1 MTDLPRDD
9 DLDHLVDDD
18 PADELT
24 PALETLLDEGPGDD
38 LPGAL
43 VVLDDD
49 EERVDL
55 VDDEAADVDDEE
67 GGAAFD
73 VGALLGGL
81 TSDAGGAGIMGSMV
95 EGLQRVQEARDAT
108 YEGVAGGGAVRIR
121 ATGGMVYEAVELQP
135 DVLDDGDSELV
146 ADLVLAALRDLA
158 AKQLA
163 AQTEAMGGMPDLGS
177 LGGALG

>member
-24 PALETLLDEGPGDD
+24 PALDALLDEAPDD
-38 LPGAL
+38 DVPGAL
-43 VVLDDD
+43 VGLDDG
-49 EERVDL
+49 EAIHL
-55 VDDEAADVDDEE
+55 FGDEAAAVDDEE
-67 GGAAFD
+67 GDAAFD

-81 TSDAGGAGIMGSMV
+81 TGDGGAGIMGSMV

-135 DVLDDGDSELV
+135 DVLDDGDPELV

-158 AKQLA
+158 DKQLA
-163 AQTEAMGGMPDLGS
+163 AQTEAMGDMPDLGS
-177 LGGALG
+177 LGGALP

>member
-24 PALETLLDEGPGDD
+24 PALEALLDDEPDD
-38 LPGAL
+38 VPGAL
-43 VVLDDD
+43 VGLDDD
-49 EERVDL
+49 EDAIDL
-55 VDDEAADVDDEE
+55 VDDIDDDVDGD
-67 GGAAFD
+67 GDAAFD

-81 TSDAGGAGIMGSMV
+81 TGDAGGAGIMGSMV

-121 ATGGMVYEAVELQP
+121 ATGGMVYEAVELRP
-135 DVLDDGDSELV
+135 DVLDDGDPELV

-177 LGGALG
+177 LGGALS

>member
-24 PALETLLDEGPGDD
+24 PALEALLDEEPDDDVPGS
-38 LPGAL
+38 L
-43 VVLDDD
+43 VALDDD
-49 EERVDL
+49 EPIDL
-55 VDDEAADVDDEE
+55 LGAEVDDAYGEE
-67 GGAAFD
+67 GDAAFD

-81 TSDAGGAGIMGSMV
+81 TGDAAGAGIMGSMV

-121 ATGGMVYEAVELQP
+121 ATGGMVFEAVELQP
-135 DVLDDGDSELV
+135 DVLDDGDAELV

-177 LGGALG
+177 LGGALS

>member
-24 PALETLLDEGPGDD
+24 PALEDLLDEAPGDD
-38 LPGAL
+38 DVPHAL
-43 VVLDDD
+43 VPLDDD
-49 EERVDL
+49 EPVDL
-55 VDDEAADVDDEE
+55 VDDE
-67 GGAAFD
+67 GGDAAFD

-81 TSDAGGAGIMGSMV
+81 VGDAGGAGIMGSMV

-121 ATGGMVYEAVELQP
+121 ATGAMVYEAVELRP
-135 DVLDDGDSELV
+135 DVLDDGDPELV

-158 AKQLA
+158 AKQLE

-177 LGGALG
+177 LGGALS

>member
-18 PADELT
+18 PADEPA
-24 PALETLLDEGPGDD
+24 PALEALLDQAP
-38 LPGAL
+38 
-43 VVLDDD
+43 DDD
-49 EERVDL
+49 EVVDL
-55 VDDEAADVDDEE
+55 VDAFDDDADDGDAAP
-67 GGAAFD
+67 FD

-81 TSDAGGAGIMGSMV
+81 TGDAGGAGIMGSMV

-121 ATGGMVYEAVELQP
+121 ATGAMDYEAVELRP
-135 DVLDDGDSELV
+135 DVLDDGDPELV

-177 LGGALG
+177 LGGGLP